1 MFLKGKKKNDWEREK
16 KSILFVLVS
25 RGGFFRHIEF
35 FQTIRKGKKGDRF
48 FFTFSVV
55 NFFGLCEWL

>member
-25 RGGFFRHIEF
+25 RGGFFCHIGF
-35 FQTIRKGKKGDRF
+35 FSDEQERKKGDRF
-48 FFTFSVV
+48 FLHF
-55 NFFGLCEWL
+55 LW